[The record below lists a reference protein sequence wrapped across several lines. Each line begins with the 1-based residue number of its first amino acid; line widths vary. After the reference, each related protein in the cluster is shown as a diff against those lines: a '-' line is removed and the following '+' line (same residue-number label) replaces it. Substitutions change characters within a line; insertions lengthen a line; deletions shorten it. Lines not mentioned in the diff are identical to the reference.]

1 MNENPKVS
9 VIMSVYKEPVEWLH
23 QSIDSILCQT
33 FKDFEFIIISDNP
46 SYTEGNDLL
55 REYSDNDK
63 RIIVIFNDYNIG
75 LTRSLNK
82 GLAIAK
88 GEYIA
93 RMDADDIS
101 IKSRLEKQY
110 SFLQRNND
118 VFMCGGAA
126 DIINENENVV
136 GEIPVLTSDKEIKS
150 LLLLQSPF
158 IHPTVMWRNCKEV
171 FYDEKF
177 RYAQD
182 YKLWV
187 TLSDLKFGNISDKI
201 LRYRIT
207 KQQIT
212 SSHRDEQVEFSK
224 IILAESLKKILLID
238 EDDWIKQFFSLIYK
252 KEDVCHEK
260 LEQIIPSFL
269 KLVTEKQLDSA
280 VLRKI
285 VFLNLALCLCEYN
298 RKPFFTIL
306 LSYTNVG
313 LNNYFVLLYYV
324 IKVSLHNMRKKDL

>member
-1 MNENPKVS
+1 MPKIS
-9 VIMSVYKEPVEWLH
+9 VLMSVYNEPVDWMRQAIE
-23 QSIDSILCQT
+23 SILNQT
-33 FKDFEFIIISDNP
+33 YKDFEFIIVSDNP
-46 SYTEGNDLL
+46 SYIEGNALL
-55 REYSDNDK
+55 KQYARNDE
-63 RIIVIFNDYNIG
+63 RIVIILNDENIG

-82 GLAIAK
+82 GLAVAN

-93 RMDADDIS
+93 RMDADDVS
-101 IKSRLEKQY
+101 MKNRLEKQY
-110 SFLQRNND
+110 SYLQRNSN
-118 VFMCGGAA
+118 VFICGGAA
-126 DIINENENVV
+126 DIINENDNVV
-136 GEIPVLTSDKEIKS
+136 GEIPVLTTDKEIKS
-150 LLLLQSPF
+150 LMLLQSPF
-158 IHPTVMWRNCKEV
+158 IHPSVMWRNSKEV
-171 FYDEKF
+171 FYDERF

-187 TLSDLKFGNISDKI
+187 DLSDLKFGNISDKI
-201 LRYRIT
+201 LKYRIT

-224 IILAESLKKILLID
+224 IIMAESLKKILLID
-238 EDDWIKQFFSLIYK
+238 DDDWIKQFFSLIYK
-252 KEDVCHEK
+252 KEVVYHEK